1 MSERGRP
8 TKATPEEQAAIVKL
22 ARTTTLGRD
31 AIAEACGIHRTS
43 LRAWLQRGEAG
54 DPEFAPFLAAFKTAR
69 AQMEAETLG
78 KAIEVATG
86 KASKTKIIQVM
97 TPRLTRDGKPI
108 WETDA
113 SGKRVQ
119 VMDEVKDRTIITEKI
134 PADPMAVV
142 MLLERLDPARYGR
155 AGRIEAL
162 ERATQEAREESQQT
176 HEQDQAGSLV
186 DVAESLSALSVDEQ
200 RELVARLQRNIE
212 GAETLELDEVE

>member
-1 MSERGRP
+1 
-8 TKATPEEQAAIVKL
+8 
-22 ARTTTLGRD
+22 
-31 AIAEACGIHRTS
+31 
-43 LRAWLQRGEAG
+43 
-54 DPEFAPFLAAFKTAR
+54 
-69 AQMEAETLG
+69 MEAETLG

-97 TPRLTRDGKPI
+97 TPRLTRDGRPI

-134 PADPMAVV
+134 PPDPMAVV
-142 MLLERLDPARYGR
+142 MLLERLNPARYGR

-162 ERATQEAREESQQT
+162 ERATQEEREESQQT
-176 HEQDQAGSLV
+176 HEQNQAGCLA

-200 RELVARLQRNIE
+200 RELVTRLQRNIE